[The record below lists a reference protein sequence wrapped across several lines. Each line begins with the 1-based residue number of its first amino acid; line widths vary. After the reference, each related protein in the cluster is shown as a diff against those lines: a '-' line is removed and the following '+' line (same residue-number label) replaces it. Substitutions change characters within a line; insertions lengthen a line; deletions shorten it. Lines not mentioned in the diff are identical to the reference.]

1 MTPKVR
7 TRLFER
13 IFDTTS
19 GIFDRLPIP
28 REPQLMRYISE
39 VLEPAV
45 VGARPDAIAAY
56 DAVLAT
62 EIGAR
67 EIGAGEIGA
76 GETGAGEAG
85 ADGDVAAD
93 RAVGLNTVGLLCDR
107 LSILT
112 IKYWKLKHHYG
123 KPEAAD
129 ELATTQVREMIAA
142 LALARRGFSSIN
154 NKVTNRDVSAKATSF
169 AEAFYGLQ
177 TVNLLIWESQE
188 VLYTRDISVVSA
200 EELRAYVA
208 YFSLQN
214 LTRNVFIDRADTL
227 FWQGVDGA
235 PGRSS

>member
-28 REPQLMRYISE
+28 REPQLMRYISD

-62 EIGAR
+62 
-67 EIGAGEIGA
+67 EIGA